1 MSDDPTL
8 RLAKEIVA
16 LTFGSEPGVVERGAD
31 IIRAKL
37 AEALPD
43 LIEPP
48 RRFNWA
54 RQNYCSGWNQ
64 CVHAMR
70 KRLAIDAARKQD
82 AE

>member
-1 MSDDPTL
+1 MNNNLAP
-8 RLAKEIVA
+8 RLAEKIQA
-16 LTFGSEPGVVERGAD
+16 AD
-31 IIRAKL
+31 ARRWNDDGGPLSIGELASIIRTEL

-64 CVHAMR
+64 CIHAMR
-70 KRLAIDAARKQD
+70 KRLGVTR
-82 AE
+82 